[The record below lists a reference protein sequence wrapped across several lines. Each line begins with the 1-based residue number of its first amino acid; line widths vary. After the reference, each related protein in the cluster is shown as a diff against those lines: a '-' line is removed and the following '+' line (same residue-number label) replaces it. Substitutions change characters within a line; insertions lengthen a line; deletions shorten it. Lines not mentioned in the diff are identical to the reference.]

1 MKTPR
6 EIIMER
12 HGAAELALDA
22 IRQRVVTELKPNVPS
37 PHASILKLL
46 WIELILPCRRVWMG
60 LAAVW
65 VVILVLNF
73 EDHAPSAN
81 EASRVMASE
90 ISPQAMSILT
100 EQWRLEDE
108 ILAATHETSVVRPVD
123 PLVRPR
129 SEYRLPIAL
138 T

>member
-6 EIIMER
+6 EIIMEC
-12 HGAAELALDA
+12 HVAAELALDA
-22 IRQRVVTELKPNVPS
+22 IRQHVVTEVKPSVPTS
-37 PHASILKLL
+37 HASVLKLL
-46 WIELILPCRRVWMG
+46 WIELILPCRRVWIG
-60 LAAVW
+60 LASVW

-73 EDHAPSAN
+73 EGHAPSAS

-90 ISPQAMSILT
+90 ISPQAMSMLT

-108 ILAATHETSVVRPVD
+108 ILAVTHKTSVVRRVD

-129 SEYRLPIAL
+129 GEYRLSIAL